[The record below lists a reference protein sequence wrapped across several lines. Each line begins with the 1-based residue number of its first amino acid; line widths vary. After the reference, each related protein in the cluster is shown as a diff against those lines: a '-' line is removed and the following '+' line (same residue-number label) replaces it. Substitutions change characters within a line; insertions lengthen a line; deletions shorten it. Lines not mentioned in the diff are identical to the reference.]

1 MRKISSL
8 SAHPLTPKHREELT
22 ARGKLYT
29 DLAKVA
35 FLNYSGIL
43 VQVTGSGMD
52 RRVVKLRVRFISLA
66 LFHVRKAE
74 RRAQAG
80 GRVVVDVRSYKR
92 MNPARD
98 TGMWDECA
106 LGISWRP
113 KLC

>member
-8 SAHPLTPKHREELT
+8 SAHPLTHKHREELT

-52 RRVVKLRVRFISLA
+52 RRVVKLRVRF
-66 LFHVRKAE
+66 FHAWWSCEVAE
-74 RRAQAG
+74 HWMQAE

-98 TGMWDECA
+98 TGMWEEYV
-106 LGISWRP
+106 LPLSGEERS
-113 KLC
+113 